1 MKESFKQ
8 SEKSTFSFPSYVE
21 LQISVSSGSNDD
33 VIRVPFKRTKIHYS
47 DTLKLLQRPQSAS
60 TFPEALEENYIY
72 ENDVF
77 LKRTMLLKKL
87 SYPFNLKKYYDF
99 RVIS

>member
-1 MKESFKQ
+1 MKENFKQ
-8 SEKSTFSFPSYVE
+8 SEKYIFSPSYVE

-60 TFPEALEENYIY
+60 MFPETLEERCI
-72 ENDVF
+72 
-77 LKRTMLLKKL
+77 
-87 SYPFNLKKYYDF
+87 
-99 RVIS
+99 

>member
-1 MKESFKQ
+1 MEESPKTVR
-8 SEKSTFSFPSYVE
+8 KSTYSFPSYVE

-72 ENDVF
+72 ENDVC
-77 LKRTMLLKKL
+77 L
-87 SYPFNLKKYYDF
+87 NKYCC
-99 RVIS
+99 

>member
-77 LKRTMLLKKL
+77 L
-87 SYPFNLKKYYDF
+87 SEPCC
-99 RVIS
+99 

>member
-8 SEKSTFSFPSYVE
+8 SEKYIFSPSYVE

-60 TFPEALEENYIY
+60 MFPETLEERCI
-72 ENDVF
+72 
-77 LKRTMLLKKL
+77 
-87 SYPFNLKKYYDF
+87 
-99 RVIS
+99 

>member
-60 TFPEALEENYIY
+60 MFPETLEERCI
-72 ENDVF
+72 
-77 LKRTMLLKKL
+77 
-87 SYPFNLKKYYDF
+87 
-99 RVIS
+99 